1 VLRRPFEP
9 RQYTGIRRLGD
20 VEMHA
25 RTYHYILPFHQ
36 IRAASNEVGDWGD
49 AGHAWVPIDDETTMV
64 YNWMYTRKSAP
75 LSDEDRIERAIGN
88 GPEHV
93 DQTTFR
99 SKANRN
105 NAYLIDRAVQK
116 TQTFTGID
124 GINVQDRAIQESM
137 GPICDRSQEHLGPAD
152 KGIIQMRRLLR
163 EAINTVRA
171 GGNPAGV
178 APSYYDLYCALQ
190 VLPRDADWRQILAPD
205 IAPQKI
211 LQTL

>member
-1 VLRRPFEP
+1 
-9 RQYTGIRRLGD
+9 
-20 VEMHA
+20 
-25 RTYHYILPFHQ
+25 
-36 IRAASNEVGDWGD
+36 
-49 AGHAWVPIDDETTMV
+49 MV
-64 YNWMYTRKSAP
+64 YNWVYTRKSAP
-75 LSDEDRIERAIGN
+75 LSAEERLERAIGN

-99 SKANRN
+99 SKANRD

-116 TQTFTGID
+116 TESFTGID

-152 KGIIQMRRLLR
+152 KGIIQMRRVLR

-171 GGNPAGV
+171 GGIPAGV

-190 VLPRDADWRQILAPD
+190 VLPRDADWRQILAPA
-205 IAPQKI
+205 ISAEKI
-211 LQTL
+211 LQTV

>member
-1 VLRRPFEP
+1 
-9 RQYTGIRRLGD
+9 
-20 VEMHA
+20 
-25 RTYHYILPFHQ
+25 
-36 IRAASNEVGDWGD
+36 
-49 AGHAWVPIDDETTMV
+49 
-64 YNWMYTRKSAP
+64 MYTRKSAP
-75 LSDEDRIERAIGN
+75 LSDEDRLERAIGN

-124 GINVQDRAIQESM
+124 GINGA
-137 GPICDRSQEHLGPAD
+137 GPRNPGEHGAVCDRSQEHLGPAD

-171 GGNPAGV
+171 GSNPAGV